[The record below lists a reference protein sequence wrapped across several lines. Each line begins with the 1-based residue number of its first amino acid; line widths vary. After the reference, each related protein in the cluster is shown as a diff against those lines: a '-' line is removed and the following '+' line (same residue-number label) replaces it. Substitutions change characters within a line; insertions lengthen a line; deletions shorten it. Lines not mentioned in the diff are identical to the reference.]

1 MVDQV
6 LVMTVNPW
14 LWGPKVS
21 CLKLSLKIAQLD
33 QSAKKLT
40 VGTTYDIEID
50 GGVNNADTVVAC
62 YEAGATVA
70 VAGSYV
76 FNDADPVAKMNT
88 LKDVTK

>member
-1 MVDQV
+1 MPIP
-6 LVMTVNPW
+6 L
-14 LWGPKVS
+14 L
-21 CLKLSLKIAQLD
+21 
-33 QSAKKLT
+33 
-40 VGTTYDIEID
+40 
-50 GGVNNADTVVAC
+50 AC

>member
-6 LVMTVNPW
+6 LVMTVNPGFGGQKF
-14 LWGPKVS
+14 LPETVA
-21 CLKLSLKIAQLD
+21 KIAQLD
-33 QSAKKLT
+33 QIKKDR
-40 VGTTYDIEID
+40 GYDYDIEID
-50 GGVNNADTVVAC
+50 GGVNNQTVVDC
-62 YEAGATVA
+62 YKAGATVA